1 MLVVRG
7 VRRLL
12 GLNRTVWTE
21 QNANYAPYEN
31 RGDYY
36 TCGQH
41 ETPASDGH
49 GIIAP
54 VIGVEELGIMS
65 ESF

>member
-1 MLVVRG
+1 MLVVRV

-12 GLNRTVWTE
+12 GFNRVVE
-21 QNANYAPYEN
+21 QDANYAPNEN

-41 ETPASDGH
+41 ETPASEGH
-49 GIIAP
+49 GILTPI
-54 VIGVEELGIMS
+54 IGMIELGIRS
-65 ESF
+65 E